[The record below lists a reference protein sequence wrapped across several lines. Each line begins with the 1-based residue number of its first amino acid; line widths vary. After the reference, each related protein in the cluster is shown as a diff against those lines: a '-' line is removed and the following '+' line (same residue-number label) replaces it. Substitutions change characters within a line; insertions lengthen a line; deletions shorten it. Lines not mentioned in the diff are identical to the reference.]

1 MFKTEQLL
9 VNCFKNKHVKTFLE
23 KVFPEGKEISFT
35 SIDEYKSS
43 FSGIPDLVIGIPR
56 LKQIE
61 TRPPLDINHV
71 VYLPSIPIFSKLTV
85 KEFAKNYRV
94 SLTTA
99 RNCIRSFVKSGFF
112 EPVENHL
119 FVKIKEYI
127 PAFQK
132 IVGIEAKLKNWQ
144 RALTQAYRYKHFSNC
159 VYVVLDEHYARP
171 AIKAIDEFKRFNV
184 GLVSISETELTVH
197 FTSTENEP
205 FKAAPFIRASE
216 AILTSC
222 FQANQKMISFCSI

>member
-9 VNCFKNKHVKTFLE
+9 VNCFKKKHVKTFLE
-23 KVFPEGKEISFT
+23 RVFPEGKEISFT
-35 SIDEYKSS
+35 AIDEYKSS

-56 LKQIE
+56 LEQIE
-61 TRPPLDINHV
+61 ARPPLDINHV
-71 VYLPSIPIFSKLTV
+71 VYLPNIPINSRLTV
-85 KEFAKNYRV
+85 KEFAEKYRV

-99 RNCIRSFVKSGFF
+99 RNCIKSFVNSGFF
-112 EPVENHL
+112 EPSENHSFL
-119 FVKIKEYI
+119 KVKEYI

-184 GLVSISETELTVH
+184 GLVSISEAELTVH
-197 FTSTENEP
+197 FTSKENDP
-205 FKAAPFIRASE
+205 FKSAPFIRASE
-216 AILTSC
+216 AILANC
-222 FQANQKMISFCSI
+222 FQANQETISFCSI